1 LNFFNNLC
9 NQPSQ
14 HDDCISLKSQYIRSS
29 VHIVKKK
36 TPTIDIFSTR
46 SIWCFIYIYIYMME
60 KKTLTI
66 ERHAG
71 RANNVAVSEIH
82 DEEKG
87 ESGVSSFC

>member
-1 LNFFNNLC
+1 
-9 NQPSQ
+9 
-14 HDDCISLKSQYIRSS
+14 
-29 VHIVKKK
+29 
-36 TPTIDIFSTR
+36 
-46 SIWCFIYIYIYMME
+46 MME